1 MSGVLRRLHEFA
13 TNLTPFVVSLVLIM
27 LGAVHINV
35 PAIGSVAPNLGLI
48 AVFYWTIYRPDLM
61 PAVAVLPLG
70 LWQDLLNGEPVGLN
84 GLTLL
89 IVYGAIVFQRTFFR
103 GKSFLVVWWAFGL
116 TAAFAALVY
125 WLAVI
130 GWHLRYVD
138 PTPLGFQVVLT
149 LTVFPFLYW
158 LLSWVLRSIARR
170 N

>member
-1 MSGVLRRLHEFA
+1 MSTLVRRLHEFA
-13 TNLTPFVVSLVLIM
+13 TNLTPFAVSLVLIM
-27 LGAVHINV
+27 LSVLPIHV

-61 PAVAVLPLG
+61 PAIAVLPLG
-70 LWQDLLNGEPVGLN
+70 LWQDLLIGAPLGLN

-89 IVYGAIVFQRTFFR
+89 IVYGVIVFQRVFFR

-116 TAAFAALVY
+116 TAGFAAIVF

-130 GWHLRYVD
+130 AWHLRYVD
-138 PTPLGFQVVLT
+138 PTPLIFQVVLT

-158 LLSWVLRSIARR
+158 LLSRVQRSLARR
-170 N
+170 V